1 MRPQELADRIF
12 SLDKA
17 IRYVGVVSPGPK
29 YELLESRM
37 REGINSL
44 TPQKTDDAFV
54 ETIPLFILGAA
65 ERLEKDLG
73 SIQYSLIR
81 YKTVTLAFFK
91 TEEYII
97 TMSVEPGILV
107 KSLYERIRSALQS
120 EQ

>member
-37 REGINSL
+37 REGISSL
-44 TPQKTDDAFV
+44 TPKKTHDEFV

-81 YKTVTLAFFK
+81 YESVTLVFFK
-91 TEEYII
+91 TQEYIV
-97 TMSVEPGILV
+97 TMSVEPGFLV
-107 KSLYERIRSALQS
+107 KSLYDRVSSALQS
-120 EQ
+120 EH

>member
-1 MRPQELADRIF
+1 MRPQELADRVF

-37 REGINSL
+37 REGISSL
-44 TPQKTDDAFV
+44 TPKKTHDEFV

-81 YKTVTLAFFK
+81 YESVTLVFFK
-91 TEEYII
+91 TQEYII
-97 TMSVEPGILV
+97 TMSVEPGFLV
-107 KSLYERIRSALQS
+107 KSLYDRVSSALQS
-120 EQ
+120 EH

>member
-44 TPQKTDDAFV
+44 TPQKTDDEFV

-81 YKTVTLAFFK
+81 YKSVTLVFFK
-91 TEEYII
+91 TQEYII
-97 TMSVEPGILV
+97 TMSVEPGILIAP
-107 KSLYERIRSALQS
+107 LYERIRSALQS
-120 EQ
+120 KQ

>member
-29 YELLESRM
+29 YEPLESRM
-37 REGINSL
+37 REGVSSL
-44 TPQKTDDAFV
+44 TPKETDDAFV

-81 YKTVTLAFFK
+81 YKSVTLAFFK

-97 TMSVEPGILV
+97 TMSVEPGILIAP
-107 KSLYERIRSALQS
+107 LYERIRSALQS
-120 EQ
+120 KQ

>member
-1 MRPQELADRIF
+1 
-12 SLDKA
+12 
-17 IRYVGVVSPGPK
+17 
-29 YELLESRM
+29 M

-81 YKTVTLAFFK
+81 YN
-91 TEEYII
+91 
-97 TMSVEPGILV
+97 
-107 KSLYERIRSALQS
+107 
-120 EQ
+120 